1 MAWSR
6 CSCCASLP
14 GLRNRFWQCPQTCT
28 IPGAA
33 ALAGTSDALLE
44 AMASIGPSSSCRRET
59 RLAAGGTG
67 GGGVCGGD
75 GLSGGGGGVVPMA
88 LFALGSEPEAPGPA
102 SDRLRLLCFG
112 VNVLSAPIVAWG
124 EKRDG
129 IGGAPPMYLMPPLE
143 EPVGATTVSRA
154 Q

>member
-1 MAWSR
+1 MAWTR

-28 IPGAA
+28 IAPGAA

-67 GGGVCGGD
+67 GGGVCGVCGCC
-75 GLSGGGGGVVPMA
+75 GGNRLSGGGGGVVVPMA

-124 EKRDG
+124 EKRDRT
-129 IGGAPPMYLMPPLE
+129 GGSPDVPYAP
-143 EPVGATTVSRA
+143 T
-154 Q
+154 